1 MTFASEKQ
9 SHAREF
15 ESLERQYL
23 ASEDAEQRKQLVGE
37 LKALAKSGSVEDAV
51 ALNAAVSAMLPVADS
66 AAEAETLMLIAAA
79 HPIQLSSIQLSG
91 VQLSGTH
98 GVSEDGEFL
107 VDARRAAQAAKHATG
122 DVEELADIRIDRL
135 GKDGQ
140 GRDGLASAHVQQVWR
155 INSEQGARNFSSH
168 PVMYAAM
175 SETLGIVRAR
185 VLRRDG
191 GEVAAAVSADQ
202 PVEERGSAM
211 YFDSRSRDLRFGQ
224 LQAGDLVEIEYR
236 LLPAAA
242 VNPWAGY
249 YARIDLF
256 RDSLPTRLRR
266 RVLIAPSAMKL
277 YAVEHGVGAATVRQA
292 GEETTRIW
300 EMRDIAAQPLEAL
313 SPGASASGPYLH
325 VSTIGSIEEFGRWY
339 SGLLEPGLKLDEN
352 LQALAR
358 QILER
363 NLSPQGK
370 VQAVYESVQRRTK
383 YVAFEFG
390 VHSYQPY
397 PLATVARRGFG
408 DCKDKAAMI
417 VALLRA
423 VGVPAEF
430 AMMRTRSAGDVD
442 PQAYSVQL
450 FNHAVAY
457 VPELNLYLDGTA
469 EYAALGELPPD
480 DQGALAM
487 TVDAEGKA
495 TRRTVPFASPE
506 ANRVTR
512 EVAARLDRNG
522 RLEFASQT
530 KFAGYFAAEQRRTS
544 ESDDLAGSSRASL
557 AQFYPSVKIA
567 HAVAEGTARA
577 SREVELKIEGSIEA
591 PQGERVVSLRSS
603 LNTAGFT
610 RKYAAQRERRTP
622 LLVPATP
629 SEHEVFEYEL
639 PEAAETVLPADTSLQ
654 TKFGRVEVSYQR
666 EGSRL
671 RVETYTEL
679 VPLTVA
685 TGDYA
690 EFRAFCRLADETL
703 QREFRITLP

>member
-1 MTFASEKQ
+1 
-9 SHAREF
+9 
-15 ESLERQYL
+15 
-23 ASEDAEQRKQLVGE
+23 
-37 LKALAKSGSVEDAV
+37 
-51 ALNAAVSAMLPVADS
+51 
-66 AAEAETLMLIAAA
+66 
-79 HPIQLSSIQLSG
+79 
-91 VQLSGTH
+91 
-98 GVSEDGEFL
+98 
-107 VDARRAAQAAKHATG
+107 
-122 DVEELADIRIDRL
+122 
-135 GKDGQ
+135 
-140 GRDGLASAHVQQVWR
+140 
-155 INSEQGARNFSSH
+155 
-168 PVMYAAM
+168 MYAAM

-191 GEVAAAVSADQ
+191 GEVAATVSADQ

-256 RDSLPTRLRR
+256 RDSLSTRLRR

-277 YAVEHGVGAATVRQA
+277 YAVEHGLAAATVRQE

-339 SGLLEPGLKLDEN
+339 SGLLEPALKLDEN

-457 VPELNLYLDGTA
+457 VPELNLYVDGTA
-469 EYAALGELPPD
+469 KQLGELPD
-480 DQGALAM
+480 EDQGALAM

-506 ANRVTR
+506 ANRVGP
-512 EVAARLDRNG
+512 EVARLDRDG
-522 RLEFASQT
+522 TKIQELTLPPSTLPLDVEGLDTYGGAS
-530 KFAGYFAAEQRRTS
+530 
-544 ESDDLAGSSRASL
+544 GSS
-557 AQFYPSVKIA
+557 
-567 HAVAEGTARA
+567 AR
-577 SREVELKIEGSIEA
+577 SMSISGA
-591 PQGERVVSLRSS
+591 PQFGEPLSRSVEFV
-603 LNTAGFT
+603 A
-610 RKYAAQRERRTP
+610 
-622 LLVPATP
+622 ATP
-629 SEHEVFEYEL
+629 AARL
-639 PEAAETVLPADTSLQ
+639 PLGSLSV
-654 TKFGRVEVSYQR
+654 R
-666 EGSRL
+666 
-671 RVETYTEL
+671 
-679 VPLTVA
+679 
-685 TGDYA
+685 
-690 EFRAFCRLADETL
+690 
-703 QREFRITLP
+703 